1 MDTGLKNKVVI
12 VCGASQ
18 GIGRATAQAFAAEG
32 ANVILC
38 ARTEK
43 TLQTAAAAIKSATGA
58 EVTSYVTDVSSPDA
72 VTELVQAV
80 VKKFSRV
87 DVCVANAGG
96 PPPRSFFNASND
108 DWRKAIEMNFMS
120 VVYLAREV
128 LPHMQKH
135 KWGRFI
141 TITST
146 SVRQPVP
153 DLLLSNSIRP
163 AVVGLMKSLTQ
174 EFGPHGITFNNVG
187 PGYTSTERLSELAG
201 SRARAAGVAE
211 KDIYER
217 WSNDV
222 PLRRLGKPE
231 EIADAIVWLA
241 SERASYITGQTIL
254 VDGGI
259 YKGM

>member
-1 MDTGLKNKVVI
+1 MDTGLKNKVVL
-12 VCGASQ
+12 VSGASQ
-18 GIGRATAQAFAAEG
+18 GIGLAAAQAFAAEG
-32 ANVILC
+32 AQVAIC
-38 ARTEK
+38 ARTET
-43 TLQTAAAAIKSATGA
+43 TLLKAAASIRSATRSA
-58 EVTSYVTDVSSPDA
+58 VSPFVADVSNPKS
-72 VTELVQAV
+72 VHELVRAV
-80 VKKFSRV
+80 LEKFGRL

-96 PPPRSFFNASND
+96 PPPRRFLQTSTE
-108 DWRKAIEMNFMS
+108 DWRKAIDMNFLS

-128 LPHMQKH
+128 LPQMQQH

-153 DLLLSNSIRP
+153 DLLLSNSVRP
-163 AVVGLMKSLTQ
+163 AVVGLMKSLAQ
-174 EFGPHGITFNNVG
+174 EFGADGITFNNVA
-187 PGYTSTERLSELAG
+187 PGYTTTERLAELAN
-201 SRARAAGVAE
+201 SRAQAARVAE

-217 WSNDV
+217 WTNDV

-241 SERASYITGQTIL
+241 SDRASYVTGQTLL

>member
-1 MDTGLKNKVVI
+1 MESGLKNKVVI
-12 VCGASQ
+12 VSGGSQ
-18 GIGRATAQAFAAEG
+18 GIGRAGAQAFAAEG
-32 ANVILC
+32 AQVAIC

-43 TLQTAAAAIKSATGA
+43 TLQEAVSEIRNATGA
-58 EVTSYVTDVSSPDA
+58 EVTPIVTDVSSADS
-72 VTELVQAV
+72 VSEMVQSV
-80 VKKFSRV
+80 LKKFGRV

-96 PPPRSFFNASND
+96 PPPRSFLNASNE
-108 DWRKAIEMNFMS
+108 DWRKAIDMNFLS

-128 LPHMQKH
+128 LPVMQKN

-174 EFGPHGITFNNVG
+174 EFGRDGITFNNVG
-187 PGYTSTERLSELAG
+187 PGYTSTERLTELAG
-201 SRARAAGVAE
+201 SRAKAAGIAE
-211 KDIYER
+211 QEIYDR
-217 WSNDV
+217 WANDV

-241 SERASYITGQTIL
+241 SERASYVTGQTIL

>member
-1 MDTGLKNKVVI
+1 MDSGLKNKTVL

-18 GIGRATAQAFAAEG
+18 GIGRAAAQAFAAEG
-32 ANVILC
+32 ANVAIC

-43 TLQTAAAAIKSATGA
+43 TLQSAAASIRTATGF
-58 EVTSYVTDVSSPDA
+58 EVTPYVTDVSSPDS
-72 VTELVQAV
+72 VSELVQSV
-80 VKKFSRV
+80 IKKFGRV
-87 DVCVANAGG
+87 DVCVANAAG
-96 PPPRSFFNASND
+96 PPPRTFFNSSNE
-108 DWRKAIEMNFMS
+108 DWRKAIDMNFLS

-128 LPHMQKH
+128 LPLMQKN

-153 DLLLSNSIRP
+153 DLLLSNSVRP

-174 EFGPHGITFNNVG
+174 EFGRDGITFNNVG
-187 PGYTSTERLSELAG
+187 PGYTTTERLSELAAG
-201 SRARAAGVAE
+201 RAKAAGVTEQDVFDRMASE
-211 KDIYER
+211 
-217 WSNDV
+217 V

>member
-1 MDTGLKNKVVI
+1 MDSGLKNKVVI
-12 VCGASQ
+12 VSGGSQ
-18 GIGRATAQAFAAEG
+18 GIGRAAAQAFAAEG
-32 ANVILC
+32 AQVAIC

-43 TLQTAAAAIKSATGA
+43 TLQEAAAAIRKATA
-58 EVTSYVTDVSSPDA
+58 VEVTPFVTDVSSADS
-72 VTELVQAV
+72 VTEMVQSV
-80 VKKFSRV
+80 LKKFGRV
-87 DVCVANAGG
+87 DVCIANAGG
-96 PPPRSFFNASND
+96 PPPRSFFNSSNE
-108 DWRKAIEMNFMS
+108 DWRKAIDMNFLS

-128 LPHMQKH
+128 LPTMQKN

-174 EFGPHGITFNNVG
+174 EFGRDGITFNNVG
-187 PGYTSTERLSELAG
+187 PGYTSTDRLTKLAG
-201 SRARAAGVAE
+201 SRAKAAGVAE
-211 KDIYER
+211 QDIYDR
-217 WSNDV
+217 WANDV

-241 SERASYITGQTIL
+241 SERASYVTGQTIL

>member
-18 GIGRATAQAFAAEG
+18 GIGRAAAQAFAAEG
-32 ANVILC
+32 AHVAIC

-43 TLQTAAAAIKSATGA
+43 TLKEAAASIQKATNH
-58 EVTSYVTDVSSPDA
+58 EVTPFVADVSSPDS
-72 VTELVQAV
+72 VSEMVQAV
-80 VKKFSRV
+80 VKKFGRV
-87 DVCVANAGG
+87 DVAVANAGG
-96 PPPRSFFNASND
+96 PPPRNFLNTSNE
-108 DWRKAIEMNFMS
+108 DWRKAFEMNFMS

-128 LPHMQKH
+128 LPQMQKN

-174 EFGPHGITFNNVG
+174 EFGPQGITFNNVG

-201 SRARAAGVAE
+201 SRAKAAGIAE
-211 KDIYER
+211 KDIYDR

>member
-1 MDTGLKNKVVI
+1 MNSGLKQKVVI
-12 VCGASQ
+12 VSGASQ

-32 ANVILC
+32 AHVAIC

-43 TLQTAAAAIKSATGA
+43 TLQSAAAAILAATGT
-58 EVTSYVTDVSSPDA
+58 EVTPYVTDVANPDA
-72 VTELVQAV
+72 VTALVQSV
-80 VKKFSRV
+80 LKKFGRV
-87 DVCVANAGG
+87 DVCIANAGG
-96 PPPRSFFNASND
+96 PPPRSFLNASND
-108 DWRKAIEMNFMS
+108 DWRKAIDMNFLS

-128 LPHMQKH
+128 LPHMQKNQ
-135 KWGRFI
+135 WGRFI

-187 PGYTSTERLSELAG
+187 PGYTSTERLTELAS
-201 SRARAAGVAE
+201 SRAKAAGIAE

-217 WSNDV
+217 WANDI

>member
-1 MDTGLKNKVVI
+1 MDSGLKNKVVI

-18 GIGRATAQAFAAEG
+18 GIGRATAQAFAADG
-32 ANVILC
+32 AQVTICSRKQASL
-38 ARTEK
+38 AE
-43 TLQTAAAAIKSATGA
+43 AAASIHAATGA
-58 EVTSYVTDVSSPDA
+58 EVTPFVADVSNPAS
-72 VTELVQAV
+72 VKELVQSV
-80 VKKFSRV
+80 LKKSGRV

-96 PPPRSFFNASND
+96 PPPRNFLQASDD
-108 DWRKAIEMNFMS
+108 DWQKAFAMNFMS

-128 LPHMQKH
+128 LPSMQNN

-163 AVVGLMKSLTQ
+163 GVVGLIKSLTQ
-174 EFGPHGITFNNVG
+174 EFGRDGITFNNVG
-187 PGYTSTERLSELAG
+187 PGYTTTERLSELAG
-201 SRARAAGVAE
+201 GRAKAAGIAE
-211 KDIYER
+211 QEIYDR
-217 WSNDV
+217 WANDV

>member
-12 VCGASQ
+12 VSGASQ
-18 GIGRATAQAFAAEG
+18 GIGQATAHAFAAEG
-32 ANVILC
+32 AEVVIC

-43 TLQTAAAAIKSATGA
+43 TLQTAAAAILSATGTK
-58 EVTSYVTDVSSPDA
+58 VTPYVADVSDPSA
-72 VTELVQAV
+72 VTALVQTVA
-80 VKKFSRV
+80 KRFGRI
-87 DVCVANAGG
+87 DVCIANAGG
-96 PPPRSFFNASND
+96 PPPRAFLNASND
-108 DWRKAIEMNFMS
+108 DWEKAFQMNFMS

-128 LPHMQKH
+128 LPFMQKQ

-187 PGYTSTERLSELAG
+187 PGYTSTERLGSLAA
-201 SRARAAGVAE
+201 SRAQAAGVAE

-217 WSNDV
+217 WANDV
-222 PLRRLGKPE
+222 PLRRLGQPN
-231 EIADAIVWLA
+231 EIADAILWLA